1 MKRKD
6 TQGNMSEMSRR
17 LKDLSDENARL
28 KKVLAEQE
36 IERAILQELLDLA
49 KLK

>member
-1 MKRKD
+1 MKRND
-6 TQGNMSEMSRR
+6 TQGNMSEMSHR